1 MVRFP
6 TPRRRDVKGDGKK
19 SRKSKH
25 KPNLEMLAGAPI
37 IKKLKSDEVV
47 AEDEESITE
56 VRVAVWWEDNYRKT
70 NRCM

>member
-1 MVRFP
+1 M
-6 TPRRRDVKGDGKK
+6 KGDGKK

-56 VRVAVWWEDNYRKT
+56 VRVAVWW
-70 NRCM
+70 